1 MRHYCKCGNRYVTI
15 ICKSVEDRKPL
26 DCNASCWKVDRQRRI
41 DAAFSTDEKIEES
54 KESFQFEYYPEQI
67 LEYAEKNFKTAQ
79 RLESMLQDIVHN
91 KGTKSFTNLGGAKR
105 NIIGTYVYE
114 HFHLDMCTFK
124 GTEAT
129 VTDVFYKDGARIP
142 SILATEII
150 GLVERGIV
158 GAADEQLSKIF
169 EASII
174 CPHIPKGST
183 VNDLKGLLQ
192 SYANEFYAE
201 ARGEAAKA
209 NRSAQLHFY
218 KLQRA
223 KDAYKE
229 LKDGVHPFGGVDFV
243 SYRKE
248 IGTSGM
254 PIGLG
259 GFGDQAHGGR
269 RAAAEEDEDGFT
281 IVR

>member
-1 MRHYCKCGNRYVTI
+1 MNQDLVVETPFGGQQFYAGITI
-15 ICKSVEDRKPL
+15 FADDV
-26 DCNASCWKVDRQRRI
+26 ASKHTVSDF
-41 DAAFSTDEKIEES
+41 DNMKAKMEES
-54 KESFQFEYYPEQI
+54 RKA
-67 LEYAEKNFKTAQ
+67 L
-79 RLESMLQDIVHN
+79 
-91 KGTKSFTNLGGAKR
+91 
-105 NIIGTYVYE
+105 
-114 HFHLDMCTFK
+114 
-124 GTEAT
+124 
-129 VTDVFYKDGARIP
+129 
-142 SILATEII
+142 
-150 GLVERGIV
+150 
-158 GAADEQLSKIF
+158 DEQLSKIF

-201 ARGEAAKA
+201 ARGEAANA